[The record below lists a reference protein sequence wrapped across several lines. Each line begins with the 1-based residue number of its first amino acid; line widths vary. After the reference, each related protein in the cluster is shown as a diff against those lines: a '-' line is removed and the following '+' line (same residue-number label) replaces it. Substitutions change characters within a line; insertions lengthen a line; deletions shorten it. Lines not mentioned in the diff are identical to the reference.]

1 MTPQA
6 RQQILTAMLKANADH
21 TRHEIGDARATLQ
34 QAYAAIISVLEEND
48 FPLDPQIFG
57 REASIMTLGY
67 ALRYGWI
74 PRPRF
79 QEETDADGICGLPWV
94 CNDVLTK
101 WMRALEAP
109 ISEWAARATGA
120 MSAAQTAVN
129 NTRRSTD
136 SAGLPP
142 RGRRGPKKDMD
153 RHQAILGIVRKICGE
168 DWRNGWHDPKYLDE
182 IAAELDK
189 NEEITI
195 NKGKGRQ
202 RDGSKVTR
210 YERWQDIA
218 GEDPTKFK
226 KDIEYAL
233 KEALRVSK

>member
-21 TRHEIGDARATLQ
+21 TRHEIGDARVTLQ
-34 QAYAAIISVLEEND
+34 QAYAAIIRVLEENN
-48 FPLDPQIFG
+48 FPLDSQIFG
-57 REASIMTLGY
+57 REASIMTLGF

-79 QEETDADGICGLPWV
+79 QKKTDTDGICGLPWV

-101 WMRALEAP
+101 WIRALEAP

-120 MSAAQTAVN
+120 MSAEQAALNDPPPT
-129 NTRRSTD
+129 TD

-142 RGRRGPKKDMD
+142 RGRRGPKKDID
-153 RHQAILGIVRKICGE
+153 RHQAILGIVRKVCGE
-168 DWRNGWHDPKYLDE
+168 NWKSCWHDPKYLDE

-195 NKGKGRQ
+195 NKGKSRQ
-202 RDGSKVTR
+202 PDSSKAPR

-218 GEDPTKFK
+218 DEDPTKFK

-233 KEALRVSK
+233 KEALPVSK